1 MLPLFYFQLSRARIG
16 SDGIPLLRG
25 EPPACCLGRCGTRIV
40 NVAFVVL
47 GAVLAVVLDRQK
59 KPFRNWRC
67 APFKL
72 KVHPPL
78 LWLRQSTSSCPPHDF
93 CY

>member
-1 MLPLFYFQLSRARIG
+1 MLPLYCLQLLRAGIG
-16 SDGIPLLRG
+16 SDGILLLRG

-59 KPFRNWRC
+59 PFRDWRC

-72 KVHPPL
+72 KVHPHFCGFANPL
-78 LWLRQSTSSCPPHDF
+78 LHVPP
-93 CY
+93 